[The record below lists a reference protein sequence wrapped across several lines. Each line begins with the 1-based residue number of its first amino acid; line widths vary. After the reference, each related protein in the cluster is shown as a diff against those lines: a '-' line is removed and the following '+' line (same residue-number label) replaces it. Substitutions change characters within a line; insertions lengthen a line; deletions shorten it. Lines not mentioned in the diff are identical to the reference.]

1 MGHRDRGRRRR
12 RPARAIVALI
22 LLAVATVGAL
32 IIGPRGSGPS
42 ELGAAPAQAPLIQAD
57 PAETPPAQAEP
68 AEEAAAQT
76 APAEAAPTQA
86 LPAETALAEAA
97 PGPTPS
103 AQPAVTGTGG
113 AGAAAS
119 SGQPAWQDL
128 PEEIEATVRGF
139 LQEQGAAGIAVA
151 VSTGAATGS
160 GVTARYAAALGGAD
174 AQQLWTRETRSAYRS
189 ITKSLVGTVVLQL
202 VAEGRIGLDD
212 SVAEWVPG
220 IATLTYGG
228 KPVGR
233 DITVRMALAM
243 RTGLAEFS
251 STKAFSARLHR
262 DYTGAFTDDELL
274 GYALSVPLGFLPGT
288 AYGYSNSNTLV
299 LAEIVH
305 EVTGQSW
312 DEAVRSRILEPLGLS
327 SIDYAGSADPA
338 EAGAVAE
345 PYAFRAAGLIGLA
358 QVSPSLYGASGGLFG
373 DVGDLLAWGRALGT
387 GQLLPLP
394 LQDQRFASLSSPSVE
409 SPGSPYYTGYG
420 LAAGEIDGWW
430 GHTGTG
436 LGYQAL
442 TLHHPAAGTTIAI
455 LINTQLPNPNGPA
468 ILFERLKGQLR
479 ELGQAA

>member
-1 MGHRDRGRRRR
+1 MGRRDRGRRRR
-12 RPARAIVALI
+12 RPARAIVALV

-32 IIGPRGSGPS
+32 ILGPRGGGPS
-42 ELGAAPAQAPLIQAD
+42 ELSAAPAQAP
-57 PAETPPAQAEP
+57 
-68 AEEAAAQT
+68 AAQT
-76 APAEAAPTQA
+76 APAQTEPAETTAPQTA
-86 LPAETALAEAA
+86 PAETAAAQTPPGETVPAQTGLAQTPPATAPAQAA
-97 PGPTPS
+97 G
-103 AQPAVTGTGG
+103 AGTGD
-113 AGAAAS
+113 AGIASS

-139 LQEQGAAGIAVA
+139 LSEQGAAGIAVA
-151 VSTGAATGS
+151 VSTGADTGS
-160 GVTARYAAALGGAD
+160 GVTARYATALGGAD
-174 AQQLWTRETRSAYRS
+174 AEHPWTRETRSAYRS
-189 ITKSLVGTVVLQL
+189 ITKSFVGTVVLQL

-212 SVAEWVPG
+212 PVAEWVPG
-220 IATLTYGG
+220 IAMLTYNGE
-228 KPVGR
+228 PVGR

-251 STKAFSARLHR
+251 STKAFSERLLR

-274 GYALSVPLGFLPGT
+274 GYALGVPLGFLPGT

-312 DEAVRSRILEPLGLS
+312 EDAVRSRILEPLGLS
-327 SIDYAGSADPA
+327 SVDYAGGSDPA

-345 PYAFRAAGLIGLA
+345 PYASRAAGLIGLA

-373 DVGDLLAWGRALGT
+373 DVGDLLAWGRVLGS
-387 GQLLPLP
+387 GQLLPPVLHNQQ
-394 LQDQRFASLSSPSVE
+394 LASLSNPSVE

-442 TLHHPAAGTTIAI
+442 TLHNPATGTTIAI

-468 ILFERLKGQLR
+468 ILFQRLEGQLR
-479 ELGQAA
+479 ELGRAS